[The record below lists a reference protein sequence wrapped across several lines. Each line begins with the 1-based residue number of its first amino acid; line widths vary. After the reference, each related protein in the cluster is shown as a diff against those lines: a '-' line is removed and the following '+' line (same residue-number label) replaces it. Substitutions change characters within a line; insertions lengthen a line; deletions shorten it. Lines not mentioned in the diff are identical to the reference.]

1 MPQKLSIVSVGEWVP
16 LPSFYENRIDGQD
29 AKTTCTVG
37 KAPLGLRNVG
47 RYKWK
52 LLQQD
57 FYGNIFKN
65 TWLLSTKFCW

>member
-47 RYKWK
+47 RYK
-52 LLQQD
+52 
-57 FYGNIFKN
+57 
-65 TWLLSTKFCW
+65 